1 MILSDAH
8 SHLASYK
15 PEEVPEILKQAKAN
29 GVGLILAV
37 GESLESSEVCIR
49 YAQQNNRVYAAS
61 AIHPWN
67 AVMPAPKIQERLEG
81 LAKRK
86 GVVAIGE
93 VGLDFARNPNNKD
106 VQKVLLAY
114 QLSLAR
120 KLRLP
125 AVVHTREAHAD
136 MMAIL
141 RKEVSQGLKGIAHGF
156 TGDVRMLKDWLELE
170 FYISI
175 GVRGFV
181 INELTHLT
189 AAAKEIPLNRLLTE
203 TDNAAAG
210 ELTGPSAVCA
220 VAKKLAQIRG
230 TSPDEIASAA
240 TANLKRILKL

>member
-15 PEEVPEILKQAKAN
+15 PEEVLEILKQAKAQ
-29 GVGLILAV
+29 GVELILAV
-37 GESLESSEVCIR
+37 GESLESSELCIK
-49 YAQQNNRVYAAS
+49 YAQQNKGVYAAG

-67 AVMPAPKIQERLEG
+67 AVLPTPEIQKRLEE
-81 LAKRK
+81 LVKMK
-86 GVVAIGE
+86 GVVAVGKA
-93 VGLDFARNPNNKD
+93 GLDFARNPNNKD
-106 VQKVLLAY
+106 VQKALLTY

-120 KLRLP
+120 KLNLP
-125 AVVHTREAHAD
+125 VDVHSREAHAD

-156 TGDVRMLKDWLELE
+156 TGDSAMLKDWLELD

-181 INELTHLT
+181 INELTHLI

-220 VAKKLAQIRG
+220 VAKKLAQIEEHLPMR
-230 TSPDEIASAA
+230 
-240 TANLKRILKL
+240 